1 MNLAYKPTG
10 GSRPVE
16 QIHPDSGEVLT
27 TYPSLTSAAKA
38 TGQASI
44 TCISGNLS
52 GKKHT
57 AGGFVWREPNSWQE
71 LVKPVD
77 QLDTRTGGV
86 LKTFA
91 SIVLA
96 ADTLGIASP
105 TQIADV
111 CNGRGAAMGGFSWR
125 FAKGKK
131 KQKLSDKKQLR
142 F

>member
-1 MNLAYKPTG
+1 MSSHRRAL
-10 GSRPVE
+10 GS
-16 QIHPDSGEVLT
+16 
-27 TYPSLTSAAKA
+27 A
-38 TGQASI
+38 
-44 TCISGNLS
+44 
-52 GKKHT
+52 
-57 AGGFVWREPNSWQE
+57 
-71 LVKPVD
+71 
-77 QLDTRTGGV
+77 TRT
-86 LKTFA
+86 KRHAFA